1 MEDDIRK
8 VAKILNAYRIS
19 ETEIREFLMNT
30 IRNKEQVE
38 IKL

>member
-19 ETEIREFLMNT
+19 ETEIREYLMNT
-30 IRNKEQVE
+30 FKNKEKVE
-38 IKL
+38 INL